1 MAAESNPLDFTKPSS
16 ESFPP
21 GFLSPLRVAKG
32 KKISAK
38 LRFQFNELDGYSSK
52 RLHRQGLAKLYL
64 TASLLPGSLPHS
76 LPQFLSESS
85 PVAQG
90 VMDYYKHCSVLFDL
104 LYKTKFHHL
113 NNYGS

>member
-1 MAAESNPLDFTKPSS
+1 MATESNPLDFTKPFS

-64 TASLLPGSLPHS
+64 TTSLLPGSLP
-76 LPQFLSESS
+76 QFLSEPS
-85 PVAQG
+85 PVTQG
-90 VMDYYKHCSVLFDL
+90 VTDYYKHCSVLLDL
-104 LYKTKFHHL
+104 LYKTKFHRL